1 MKSKESISGLFIS
14 LPGILWLTF
23 FFLIPYMIIIL
34 YSFLTPGI
42 YGGVE
47 LPFTIR
53 SYSKMLSNPGY
64 WQLFLKTLYISFV
77 STLICL
83 GISLPTAYFIATAKR
98 KNFLLTL
105 VIIPFWTNFLVRIF
119 GWMVILG
126 RQGVLNSFLKFIG
139 VINDPLNLMYK
150 PGTVV
155 LVIVYMYL
163 PYMILPLYS
172 SIEKFDF
179 NLIEA
184 AMDLGATRTQAIW
197 KILIPSIKSGI
208 GAGIILVLIP
218 SLGSYAIPDLVGGT
232 DGAMLGNLI
241 AKQLTVARNWP
252 SASAVSMIFLL
263 ISTFGLLVY
272 LRLEKLQSKQ
282 RQKTVVFDKYLEEGR
297 EKDG

>member
-1 MKSKESISGLFIS
+1 MKSKEGISGFFLS
-14 LPGILWLTF
+14 LPGMLWLTF
-23 FFLIPYMIIIL
+23 FFLIPYGIIIL
-34 YSFLTPGI
+34 YSFLTPGL

-47 LPFTIR
+47 LPFTIN
-53 SYSKMLSNPGY
+53 SYSRMLSNIGY
-64 WQLFLKTLYISFV
+64 WRLFFKTLCISVV

-83 GISLPTAYFIATAKR
+83 GISLPAAYFIATSKK
-98 KNFLLTL
+98 KNMLLTL

-126 RQGVLNSFLKFIG
+126 RQGVVNSFLQFIG
-139 VINDPLNLMYK
+139 VISDPLNLMYK

-184 AMDLGATRTQAIW
+184 AMDLGATRNKAIW
-197 KILIPSIKSGI
+197 KILLPSIKSGI

-263 ISTFGLLVY
+263 ISTLGLLIY
-272 LRLEKLQSKQ
+272 LRMEKLQTKQ
-282 RQKTVVFDKYLEEGR
+282 AQKSRIFEKYPEERGR
-297 EKDG
+297 